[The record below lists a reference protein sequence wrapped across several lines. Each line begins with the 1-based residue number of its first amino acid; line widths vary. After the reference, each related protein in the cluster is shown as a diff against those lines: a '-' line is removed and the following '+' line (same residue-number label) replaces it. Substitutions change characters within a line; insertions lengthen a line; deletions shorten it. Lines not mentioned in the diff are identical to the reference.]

1 MTSDTISPV
10 KFSIAQ
16 KINNGV
22 PEPQNLSLFSE
33 IMLVFGNM
41 TDSEKIFHKNLNTSS
56 SLSNGEV
63 YFPISRSNKPNIRKF
78 YDTGNRSF
86 SIVGLSN
93 GEEFQ
98 IYSGVYEL
106 SDSQN
111 MKTQNESII
120 KAKLDKQKEAAL
132 AALNGIANPTTVQDS
147 TVNAT
152 STTNTTNT
160 TTNTNTGN
168 APTPKGGGTVG
179 GNTVSVNTVGGGFA
193 G

>member
-33 IMLVFGNM
+33 IMLVFGSM

-106 SDSQN
+106 SDSQT

-132 AALNGIANPTTVQDS
+132 AAAVANPTTVQDS
-147 TVNAT
+147 TVNTT
-152 STTNTTNT
+152 STTTNTTADA
-160 TTNTNTGN
+160 NTGN
-168 APTPKGGGTVG
+168 APTPKGGATVG
-179 GNTVSVNTVGGGFA
+179 GDTVGGG
-193 G
+193 GLVV